1 MENLS
6 SQNIRAI
13 WEQGLRH
20 HQAGDLLEA
29 KYCYVQALK
38 IDPTHFDS
46 LYLSSAIA
54 AQENNIELAIDF
66 LNRALVVNPSHI
78 DSLFNLSVL
87 LEKNGESEKALLTY
101 ELLNQLAQ
109 NHVQSIYNYASLL
122 AKFGQIP
129 RAIEEFKRVITLQP
143 DLLIARQNYEK
154 LLWSQSQQI
163 ELAPHSKNEFIQT
176 HNKGLSLLEENQFPA
191 ALECFE
197 KALMIEP
204 KSFEAHHNKGMALEK
219 MGRLQ
224 EALGHYQQ
232 AIEYCPESS
241 RTFNNL
247 GNAYRELDRLNEAI
261 QSFEKAI
268 ELDPNY
274 AEAFSNLGWTLFRLQ
289 EYQQSKEY
297 FKKAIKIN
305 PSLSPAVFNLS
316 LCQLTLGE
324 FDEGWINYEERMKQ
338 PLYQKKIDPL
348 NKPQWDGS
356 QELDGKAIYIHS
368 EQGLGDT
375 IQFCRYIKLLAKRGA
390 RVLFEPQ
397 IHLQKLLKNLDGISE
412 LIEPGQ
418 TIPHYDYH
426 CPLMSLPLAFKTN
439 RNNIPNEIPYI
450 FTDESKKI
458 YWKEKLAAISGPKIG
473 IVWSGGFRPH
483 NPELWGVNQRRNI
496 SFELISQLNLEGIE
510 YFSLQK
516 GERAEAEL
524 SQGQSQFWKTS
535 NFHNYVDEL
544 KDFSDTAALID
555 QLDLIISVDTSS
567 AHLAGAM
574 GKPVWILNRF
584 DSCWRWLHE
593 GEKSDWYPT
602 AKLYRQNTSGEWDEL
617 IKRVKEDL
625 ILFKS
630 NNLVVSNSK

>member
-1 MENLS
+1 MQQIQAL
-6 SQNIRAI
+6 

-20 HQAGDLLEA
+20 HQSGALPEA
-29 KYCYVQALK
+29 KNCYAQALE
-38 IDPTHFDS
+38 IDPLHFDS

-54 AQENNIELAIDF
+54 VQENNIDLAIDF
-66 LNRALVVNPSHI
+66 LNRALAINPSHI

-87 LEKNGESEKALLTY
+87 LGKINETEKALSTY
-101 ELLNQLAQ
+101 ELLNQLAP
-109 NHVQSIYNYASLL
+109 NHVQSRYNYASLL
-122 AKFGQIP
+122 AKLGHIP
-129 RAIEEFKRVITLQP
+129 NAINEFKKVIELQP

-154 LLWSQSQQI
+154 LLWSQSQQV
-163 ELAPHSKNEFIQT
+163 ELAPNNLNEFIRA
-176 HNKGLSLLEENQFPA
+176 HNKGLSLLEENQFSA
-191 ALECFE
+191 ALEHFD
-197 KALMIEP
+197 KALTIEP
-204 KSFEAHHNKGMALEK
+204 KSFEGHHNKGMALEK

-224 EALGHYQQ
+224 EALSHYQQ

-247 GNAYRELDRLNEAI
+247 GNAYRELDLLDEAI
-261 QSFEKAI
+261 ISFERAI

-324 FDEGWINYEERMKQ
+324 FEEGWVNYEERMKQ
-338 PLYQKKIDPL
+338 PLYQKRIDPL

-375 IQFCRYIKLLAKRGA
+375 IQFCRYIKLLANRGA
-390 RVLFEPQ
+390 KVLFEPQ
-397 IHLQKLLKNLDGISE
+397 VQLKRLLKNIDGVSQ
-412 LIEPGQ
+412 LLEPGQ
-418 TIPHYDYH
+418 IIPTYDYH

-439 RNNIPNEIPYI
+439 QNSIPNDVPYI
-450 FTDESKKI
+450 FADENKKK
-458 YWKEKLAAISGPKIG
+458 YWKEKLAGISGPKVG
-473 IVWSGGFRPH
+473 LVWSGGFRPN

-496 SFELISQLNLEGIE
+496 SFELISQLNMEGIE
-510 YFSLQK
+510 FFSLQK
-516 GERAEAEL
+516 GEGAEAEL
-524 SQGQSQFWKTS
+524 KKYKDQLWKSS
-535 NFHNYVDEL
+535 NLHNFTDEL

-555 QLDLIISVDTSS
+555 QMDLVISVDTST

-574 GKPVWILNRF
+574 EKPVWILNRF
-584 DSCWRWLHE
+584 DGCWRWL
-593 GEKSDWYPT
+593 SDGDDSEWYPT
-602 AKLYRQNTSGEWDEL
+602 AKLFRQKKSGEWLDVISL
-617 IKRVKEDL
+617 VKNKLQDL
-625 ILFKS
+625 I
-630 NNLVVSNSK
+630 

>member
-1 MENLS
+1 MEDFSAQHIQTL
-6 SQNIRAI
+6 

-20 HQAGDLLEA
+20 HQGGKLADAKNCYGQVLEIN
-29 KYCYVQALK
+29 AL
-38 IDPTHFDS
+38 HFDS

-54 AQENNIELAIDF
+54 VEENNDELAINF
-66 LNRALVVNPSHI
+66 LNRALAINPSHI
-78 DSLFNLSVL
+78 DALFNLSVL
-87 LEKNGESEKALLTY
+87 LEKIGETEKALSTY
-101 ELLNQLAQ
+101 ELLNQFAQ
-109 NHVQSIYNYASLL
+109 NHVQSRYNYASLL
-122 AKFGQIP
+122 AKLGQVP
-129 RAIEEFKRVITLQP
+129 NAINEFKKVIELQP

-154 LLWSQSQQI
+154 LLWSQSQQV
-163 ELAPHSKNEFIQT
+163 ELAPNNTNEFIQA
-176 HNKGLSLLEENQFPA
+176 HNKGLLLLEENQFPD
-191 ALECFE
+191 ALEYFE

-204 KSFEAHHNKGMALEK
+204 TSFEGHHNKGMTLEK

-232 AIEYCPESS
+232 AIKYCPESS

-261 QSFEKAI
+261 KSFEKAI

-324 FDEGWINYEERMKQ
+324 FEEGWVNYEERMKQ

-356 QELDGKAIYIHS
+356 QELDGKAIYIHA

-375 IQFCRYIKLLAKRGA
+375 IQFCRYIKLLADRGA
-390 RVLFEPQ
+390 KVLFEPQ
-397 IHLQKLLKNLDGISE
+397 VQLKRLLKNIDGISQ
-412 LIEPGQ
+412 LLEPGKA
-418 TIPHYDYH
+418 IPPYDYH

-439 RNNIPNEIPYI
+439 QNTIPNAVPYI
-450 FTDESKKI
+450 FPEESKKI
-458 YWKEKLAAISGPKIG
+458 YWEEKLAAISGLKVG
-473 IVWSGGFRPH
+473 LVWSGGFRPN
-483 NPELWGVNQRRNI
+483 NPELWGVNQRRNM
-496 SFELISQLNLEGIE
+496 SFELISQLNTEGIE
-510 YFSLQK
+510 FFSLQK
-516 GERAEAEL
+516 GEGAEAEL
-524 SQGQSQFWKTS
+524 KKYKGQFWKSS
-535 NFHNYVDEL
+535 NLHNFAHEL
-544 KDFSDTAALID
+544 QDFSDTAALID
-555 QLDLIISVDTSS
+555 QLDLVISVDTST

-584 DSCWRWLHE
+584 DGCWRWLNDGDE
-593 GEKSDWYPT
+593 SEWYPT
-602 AKLYRQNTSGEWDEL
+602 VKIFRQKKAGEWLDVIGLAKFKLQDL
-617 IKRVKEDL
+617 IK
-625 ILFKS
+625 
-630 NNLVVSNSK
+630 

>member
-1 MENLS
+1 M
-6 SQNIRAI
+6 QNIGTI

-29 KYCYVQALK
+29 KNCYVQALK
-38 IDPTHFDS
+38 IDPAHFDS

-54 AQENNIELAIDF
+54 AQENNIQLAIEF

-87 LEKNGESEKALLTY
+87 LEKNGESEKALSTY
-101 ELLNQLAQ
+101 ELLSQLAQ
-109 NHVQSIYNYASLL
+109 NHVQSTYNYASLL
-122 AKFGQIP
+122 AKLGQIP
-129 RAIEEFKRVITLQP
+129 RAIEEFKRVIELQP

-163 ELAPHSKNEFIQT
+163 ELAPHNKNEFIRA
-176 HNKGLSLLEENQFPA
+176 HNNGLSFLEQGQLPA

-204 KSFEAHHNKGMALEK
+204 TSFEGHHNKGMVLEK
-219 MGRLQ
+219 MGRLH

-297 FKKAIKIN
+297 FKMAIKIN

-324 FDEGWINYEERMKQ
+324 FDEGWLNYEERMKQ

-348 NKPQWDGS
+348 NKPQWNGS
-356 QELDGKAIYIHS
+356 QELDGRAIYIHS

-375 IQFCRYIKLLAKRGA
+375 IQFCRYIKLLAERGA
-390 RVLFEPQ
+390 KVIFEPQ
-397 IHLQKLLKNLDGISE
+397 MHLQKLLKNLDGISE

-439 RNNIPNEIPYI
+439 QDNIPNKVPYLYADEI
-450 FTDESKKI
+450 KKG
-458 YWKEKLAAISGPKIG
+458 YWKDKLAAISGPKVG
-473 IVWSGGFRPH
+473 LVWSGGFRPN

-496 SFELISQLNLEGIE
+496 SFELISQLNMDGIE
-510 YFSLQK
+510 FFSLQK
-516 GERAEAEL
+516 GEGAEAEL
-524 SQGQSQFWKTS
+524 KKNKDQFWKS
-535 NFHNYVDEL
+535 GNFYNFAEEL
-544 KDFSDTAALID
+544 QDFSDTAALID
-555 QLDLIISVDTSS
+555 QLDLVISVDTST

-584 DSCWRWLHE
+584 DGCWRWLQE
-593 GEKSDWYPT
+593 GEKSAWYPT
-602 AKLYRQNTSGEWDEL
+602 AKLYRQKISGEWSSV
-617 IKRVKEDL
+617 IKRAKEDL
-625 ILFKS
+625 ILFRS
-630 NNLVVSNSK
+630 NYLLTSNSK

>member
-1 MENLS
+1 MEDLS
-6 SQNIRAI
+6 AQHIQAL

-20 HQAGDLLEA
+20 HQGGKLADAKNCYGQVLEINP
-29 KYCYVQALK
+29 L
-38 IDPTHFDS
+38 HFDS

-54 AQENNIELAIDF
+54 VEENNDELAIDF
-66 LNRALVVNPSHI
+66 LNRALAINPSHI
-78 DSLFNLSVL
+78 DALFNLSVL
-87 LEKNGESEKALLTY
+87 LEKIGETEKALSTY
-101 ELLNQLAQ
+101 ELLNQFAQ
-109 NHVQSIYNYASLL
+109 NHVQSRYNYASLL
-122 AKFGQIP
+122 AKLGQVP
-129 RAIEEFKRVITLQP
+129 NAINEFKKVIELQP

-154 LLWSQSQQI
+154 LLWSQSQQV
-163 ELAPHSKNEFIQT
+163 ELAPNNTNEFIQA
-176 HNKGLSLLEENQFPA
+176 HNKGLLLLEGNQFPA
-191 ALECFE
+191 ALEYFE

-204 KSFEAHHNKGMALEK
+204 TSFEGHHNKGMTLEK

-289 EYQQSKEY
+289 EYRQSKEY

-348 NKPQWDGS
+348 NKPQWDGN
-356 QELDGKAIYIHS
+356 QELNGKVIYIHS

-375 IQFCRYIKLLAKRGA
+375 IQFCRYIKLLAARGA
-390 RVLFEPQ
+390 KVLFEPQ
-397 IHLQKLLKNLDGISE
+397 VQLKRLLKNLDGVSQ
-412 LIEPGQ
+412 LLEPGQ
-418 TIPHYDYH
+418 VIPPYDYH

-439 RNNIPNEIPYI
+439 QYTIPNDAPYI
-450 FTDESKKI
+450 FAEESKKI
-458 YWKEKLAAISGPKIG
+458 YWAEKLAAISGLKVG
-473 IVWSGGFRPH
+473 LVWSGGFRPN
-483 NPELWGVNQRRNI
+483 NPELWGVNQRRNM
-496 SFELISQLNLEGIE
+496 SFELISQLNMEGIE
-510 YFSLQK
+510 FFSLQK
-516 GERAEAEL
+516 GEGAEAEL
-524 SQGQSQFWKTS
+524 KKHKDRLWKS
-535 NFHNYVDEL
+535 GNLHNFADEL
-544 KDFSDTAALID
+544 QDFSDTAALID
-555 QLDLIISVDTSS
+555 QLDLVISVDTST

-584 DSCWRWLHE
+584 DGCWRWRDKGDTSQWHT
-593 GEKSDWYPT
+593 T
-602 AKLYRQNTSGEWDEL
+602 AKLYRQKSTGCWDEVIDKVRNDL
-617 IKRVKEDL
+617 KRK
-625 ILFKS
+625 FT
-630 NNLVVSNSK
+630 N